1 MTHLLEQFEGP
12 LRTRAGQVFPGQRT
26 VFGGLDLHTA
36 FADSDWI
43 ELYLFSICG
52 RRLPRAHLNVIQRLW
67 VYTSYP
73 DARLWCNR
81 IAALTGSTR
90 GSGSQ
95 AIAAGIAATEA
106 SIYGQGPLTGI
117 ADFLSRALSATS
129 GGAALEDVVRA
140 ELAQHRNLTG
150 FGRPV
155 ATNFVDERIPATL
168 AMLERE
174 GVAVGP
180 HLALAFE
187 VEKLLEHIKGKRLPM
202 TYAPIVSAIA
212 LDFGLT
218 VRQAYLCQV
227 PLLVAGM
234 TPCYLEALERPS
246 GATFALRCDR
256 IAYDGAA
263 PRDWRD

>member
-1 MTHLLEQFEGP
+1 MSHILEQFEGP
-12 LRTRAGQVFPGQRT
+12 MPTRAGQVFPGQRT
-26 VFGGLDLHTA
+26 VFGGHDLHTT

-43 ELYLFSICG
+43 DLYLFGICG

-81 IAALTGSTR
+81 IGALTGSTR
-90 GSGSQ
+90 GTGSQ

-106 SIYGQGPLTGI
+106 TIYGQGPLTGI
-117 ADFLSRALSATS
+117 ADFLSRAMAATRN
-129 GGAALEDVVRA
+129 GASVEQMVRA

-155 ATNFVDERIPATL
+155 ATGFVDERIPATL

-174 GVAVGP
+174 GVPVGP

-187 VEKLLEHIKGKRLPM
+187 IEKTLEQVKGKRLPM

-227 PLLVAGM
+227 PLLIAGM
-234 TPCYLEALERPS
+234 VPCYLEALERPS
-246 GATFALRCDR
+246 GASFVLRCER
-256 IAYDGAA
+256 INYDGAA

>member
-1 MTHLLEQFEGP
+1 MSHPLEQYEGP
-12 LRTRAGQVFPGQRT
+12 LRSRAGQVFPGQRT
-26 VFGGLDLHTA
+26 VFGGHDLHST

-52 RRLPRAHLNVIQRLW
+52 RRLPRAQLNVIQRLW

-81 IAALTGSTR
+81 VGALTGSTR
-90 GSGSQ
+90 GTGSQ

-117 ADFLSRALSATS
+117 ADFLSRAMAATCA
-129 GGAALEDVVRA
+129 GTTLEQVLRA
-140 ELAQHRNLTG
+140 ELAQHRQLTG

-155 ATNFVDERIPATL
+155 ATAFIDERIPATM

-174 GVAVGP
+174 GVPVGP

-187 VEKLLEHIKGKRLPM
+187 IEKMLERIVGKRLPM

-234 TPCYLEALERPS
+234 VPCYLEALERPS
-246 GATFALRCDR
+246 GATFVLRCDR

-263 PRDWRD
+263 PRDWCD